1 MFYIKTSE
9 SVWELQSKI
18 WNWSEIGFNFD
29 PNLIPPFN
37 VITSVCGANFL
48 RSLFVYYSELLNGF
62 GENKWQGHEVVEELY
77 VELFRLEKKCN

>member
-29 PNLIPPFN
+29 QNLIASFN

-48 RSLFVYYSELLNGF
+48 CSLFVYHSELLN
-62 GENKWQGHEVVEELY
+62 Q
-77 VELFRLEKKCN
+77 